1 MKKNRYS
8 GQFVIL
14 KRDLRKV
21 TIDKVSV
28 DGESYFISYF
38 TEYNKVTYEIIT
50 EADILTE
57 EEYDK
62 IKDRTNKINKLFK

>member
-1 MKKNRYS
+1 MKKHRYT
-8 GQFVIL
+8 GEFVIL

-21 TIDKVSV
+21 TIDKISV
-28 DGESYFISYF
+28 DGDSYFISYF

-50 EADILTE
+50 ESDILTE

-62 IKDRTNKINKLFK
+62 IKDRTNKINRLFE